1 MIHPQNQ
8 RVRCQILPPQG
19 RNYSNASVYIYTLHN
34 KFFCMNSSD
43 STEYEMTSSEE
54 LFEEEPADDSDN
66 FNSPNDDD
74 TLMDIHSEL

>member
-1 MIHPQNQ
+1 
-8 RVRCQILPPQG
+8 
-19 RNYSNASVYIYTLHN
+19 
-34 KFFCMNSSD
+34 MNSSD

-54 LFEEEPADDSDN
+54 LFEEEPADDSDD